1 MKSKILVPVD
11 GSDGSLRAVKYAAE
25 LGKRLVDPEL
35 HLVNVQPPGDDW
47 MVRRMI
53 KAQEL
58 EKMEREWCETALAP
72 ARALLAKAGVKAEEH
87 FAQGDV
93 AKTVVQLAKD
103 LGCTQIVMGTRGLS
117 ALGDLLMGSVAVKV
131 LHHAHVPVTFVK

>member
-11 GSDGSLRAVKYAAE
+11 GSEGSLRALKYAAE
-25 LGKRLVDPEL
+25 NTKRLVDPEL
-35 HLVNVQPPGDDW
+35 HIVNVQPAGDDW

-58 EKMEREWCETALAP
+58 EKMAREWYETAMVP
-72 ARALLAKAGVKAEEH
+72 ARELLAKASVKAHEH
-87 FAQGDV
+87 FAQGD
-93 AKTVVQLAKD
+93 AAPTVVQLAKD
-103 LGCTQIVMGTRGLS
+103 LGCTQIVMGTRGMS
-117 ALGDLLMGSVAVKV
+117 ALGGLLMGSVAVKV